1 MISQHN
7 GGNKGGG
14 DVGGDARNDENDGP
28 RADAGQGED
37 EAPKATGTNVLW
49 GERAGIAASG
59 SGCRSTFT
67 SAAGPIRS
75 SWRSS
80 TSARAG
86 AFPGRDAPPARRGR
100 GGVRLREQ
108 RAGHAAHL
116 RRQRAVLRVGGD
128 GDFVLSVE
136 RANAAFHSFLES
148 LAA

>member
-49 GERAGIAASG
+49 G
-59 SGCRSTFT
+59 
-67 SAAGPIRS
+67 SAAGTPLP
-75 SWRSS
+75 
-80 TSARAG
+80 ARGAGQPSHRRPGQSGRRGDRRHRRARG

-100 GGVRLREQ
+100 GGVGFVSNGQ
-108 RAGHAAHL
+108 DMQHIW
-116 RRQRAVLRVGGD
+116 RRQRAGTARRRRC
-128 GDFVLSVE
+128 DFVLSVE